1 MNRMSPLKFA
11 QLPLHDAVLGDVR
24 VNWRERKCVAD
35 LSAFVDGLTK
45 QAQDRRLTWSGV
57 VEVVIPQRTPW
68 GASIRVNA
76 AREEEGWFV
85 LEMQSGDCIRI
96 AAASVAFE

>member
-1 MNRMSPLKFA
+1 MSPLEFA
-11 QLPLHDAVLGDVR
+11 QLPLHDAVLGDVC
-24 VNWRERKCVAD
+24 VSWRERKCVAD

-45 QAQDRRLTWSGV
+45 QAQQWCLTWTGV
-57 VEVVIPQRTPW
+57 EEVVIPKREPW
-68 GASIRVNA
+68 GASNQVNA

-96 AAASVAFE
+96 AAANVECE